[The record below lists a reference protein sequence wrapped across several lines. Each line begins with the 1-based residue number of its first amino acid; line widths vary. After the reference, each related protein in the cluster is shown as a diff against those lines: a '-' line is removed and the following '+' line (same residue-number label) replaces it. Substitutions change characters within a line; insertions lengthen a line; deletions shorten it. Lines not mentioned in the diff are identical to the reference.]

1 MKCMKSEK
9 ELYDIA
15 QEIKKLMTAEWYH
28 KMFYGYREDDYTE
41 EMLRDLLDLYDLTEE
56 ERTEVIKILFN
67 IM

>member
-41 EMLRDLLDLYDLTEE
+41 EMLRDLLGFI
-56 ERTEVIKILFN
+56 RFN
-67 IM
+67 